1 MVSRTTPERYMQER
15 TGEQLGRWPANV
27 ILDEEAAAILDKQTG
42 TSGGEKKRDVMSDT
56 THDAPTKFG
65 YSEKRHQFTIGDTGG
80 ASRFF
85 YTAKASSTDRVLG
98 CPPGFVSKHP
108 TVKPLALMRYLVKL
122 TATPTGGTV
131 LDPFAGSGSTLV
143 AALVEGRSCIGIE
156 QDDENYTCCCTRAD
170 AALKY
175 GKDLPRLKRFKLR
188 KRRKK

>member
-1 MVSRTTPERYMQER
+1 MLDEQSGVSTSGNRHAGVR
-15 TGEQLGRWPANV
+15 TGMGFHGDNGDGGPA
-27 ILDEEAAAILDKQTG
+27 IAG
-42 TSGGEKKRDVMSDT
+42 SSGPV
-56 THDAPTKFG
+56 
-65 YSEKRHQFTIGDTGG
+65 
-80 ASRFF
+80 SRFF

-108 TVKPLALMRYLVKL
+108 TVKPLAFMRYLVKL